1 MLEHERKEKKQALLS
16 RRANFE
22 SRLAKIRAKE
32 KMTRERFEKSE
43 AQYKRQVLRFTY
55 VTAAL
60 VILILTENDYGPK
73 RRRCR

>member
-32 KMTRERFEKSE
+32 KMIRERFEKCE
-43 AQYKRQVLRFTY
+43 PQYKRQVC
-55 VTAAL
+55 
-60 VILILTENDYGPK
+60 NSHM
-73 RRRCR
+73 